1 MKRLS
6 VELARFLLLAILGLT
21 LDLLLFSL
29 GIRVGLS
36 VFFASL
42 TSSGLALLII
52 YQLALWR
59 VFKSQG
65 SWPKL
70 LAYFGWYAIS
80 IASFSY
86 LAQWIFTN
94 TPASEFQSKVAVIGP
109 SFLTNFIVVRTILT
123 FRGRGRHQVKT
134 GISFRG
140 RLKNER

>member
-1 MKRLS
+1 MKKLS
-6 VELARFLLLAILGLT
+6 AELVRFLLLAVLGLT
-21 LDLLLFSL
+21 LDLWLFGL
-29 GIRVGLS
+29 GIRIGLS

-42 TSSGLALLII
+42 TSSGFALLII

-70 LAYFGWYAIS
+70 FAYFGWYAIS

-94 TPASEFQSKVAVIGP
+94 TFASEFQSKVAVVGP

-123 FRGRGRHQVKT
+123 FRDKEPPRLTT
-134 GISFRG
+134 GMSFRRQG
-140 RLKNER
+140 NSEK